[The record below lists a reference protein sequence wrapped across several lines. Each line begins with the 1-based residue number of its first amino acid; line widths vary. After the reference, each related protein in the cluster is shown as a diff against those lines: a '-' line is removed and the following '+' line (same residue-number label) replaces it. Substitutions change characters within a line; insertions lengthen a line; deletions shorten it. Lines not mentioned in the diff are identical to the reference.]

1 MEARSTA
8 LSMASVQPELKR
20 RPHAI
25 FLAKALRVDPDAR
38 KVSCLDDGESTFDV
52 DYDILAIAT
61 GSQARLTSSTRH
73 PALWEPRFAMCVYR
87 PEKDSLSNFHEV
99 LGCAPEAGQGICHLC
114 RSPA

>member
-25 FLAKALRVDPDAR
+25 FLAKALSVDPAAR
-38 KVSCLDDGESTFDV
+38 KVSCMDDGESTFDV

-61 GSQARLTSSTRH
+61 GSQVCYLSHSCKATRLITCQDVICIPKS
-73 PALWEPRFAMCVYR
+73 
-87 PEKDSLSNFHEV
+87 EV
-99 LGCAPEAGQGICHLC
+99 
-114 RSPA
+114 